1 MAAGIP
7 TSFQIGTRVTPQ
19 QAAANYVA
27 NASGK
32 GTWWATRY
40 LSAKVDPFAAAA
52 AAAPRWL
59 QRINEVGT
67 AGYTKGLNAVDKV
80 AVAKL
85 VSTQGPSL
93 YAQGITNKGGPNYT
107 KSSSGLIPALQ
118 AAAAA
123 LPPRG
128 TLDQNIARSAAM
140 QRAAAAMRGQYR
152 AHA

>member
-1 MAAGIP
+1 MAIP
-7 TSFQIGTRVTPQ
+7 TQFQIGTKVTAQ
-19 QAAANYVA
+19 DAAANYLT

-52 AAAPRWL
+52 AAANYWL
-59 QRINEVGT
+59 QRINEAGT
-67 AGYTKGLNAVDKV
+67 TAFTQGLNGVDKT

-85 VSTQGPSL
+85 VSTNGPTL
-93 YAQGITNKGGPNYT
+93 YSQGITSKGAPKYA
-107 KSSSGLIPALQ
+107 KSAAGLIPALQ

-128 TLDQNIARSAAM
+128 SLDQNIARSAAM
-140 QRAAAAMRGQYR
+140 QRAAAAMRGMYR